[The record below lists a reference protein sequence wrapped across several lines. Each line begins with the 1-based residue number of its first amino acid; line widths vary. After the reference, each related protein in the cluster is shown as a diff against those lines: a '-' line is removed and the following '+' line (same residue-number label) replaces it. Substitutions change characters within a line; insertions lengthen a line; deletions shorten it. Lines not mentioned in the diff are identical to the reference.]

1 MSSPFLTI
9 SLTRGLSKSARTAR
23 SCSSSPG
30 LYRFSTTRRSKCSS
44 FLFPH
49 QMIQRDRKI
58 EEHPRLLHRAGYPH
72 RFCPRHDV
80 LGSTHGA
87 HQCTIQ
93 LVQPHTRAAA
103 AASHPC
109 VKNRRRT
116 PPHRSTSMVLA
127 SCCIYSHVTPH
138 HLTSRQSLRCTR
150 HLGARWR
157 DFDFPASSGARA
169 SLDEVLAHR
178 WMNPTLGPRS
188 LLGDYKAADAT
199 THAAL
204 RWPEKVD
211 HVLFRAPADDAR
223 RKQNLADILELI
235 ARLCEAPNTR
245 RPT

>member
-157 DFDFPASSGARA
+157 DFDFPATAVFPLA
-169 SLDEVLAHR
+169 SAHSRTTTQRSVFGEGSEFNTAILLALHR
-178 WMNPTLGPRS
+178 VHKVHKCSQTNVFVYYIRN
-188 LLGDYKAADAT
+188 
-199 THAAL
+199 HASVS
-204 RWPEKVD
+204 R
-211 HVLFRAPADDAR
+211 
-223 RKQNLADILELI
+223 IS
-235 ARLCEAPNTR
+235 
-245 RPT
+245 